1 VTSGKKKIL
10 ILTALLFGISAIGSA
25 IPDTLSQFVLA
36 RFIGGVG
43 VGAASM
49 LAPMYIA
56 EVAPSDKRGMLVTI
70 YQLAIVLGINLIY
83 FVNLMIA
90 GSGTDTWNIESG
102 WRYMLGSEII
112 PALLFLVALLFV
124 PESPRWLAGKTRPRS
139 TRYFEKS
146 KWGRRSKKSLSRDQ
160 TDHK

>member
-1 VTSGKKKIL
+1 
-10 ILTALLFGISAIGSA
+10 
-25 IPDTLSQFVLA
+25 
-36 RFIGGVG
+36 
-43 VGAASM
+43 M

-124 PESPRWLAGKTRPRS
+124 PESPRWLAGKKRDQEALDILR
-139 TRYFEKS
+139 KVMG
-146 KWGRRSKKSLSRDQ
+146 KKKQKKS
-160 TDHK
+160 